1 MTLQQLLYIIE
12 VEKCGSLSKA
22 ASNLF
27 VSQPNLSNSIR
38 DLERELNI
46 EIFKRTNRGVEISKE
61 GEKLLT
67 HARQVMSQC
76 EEIKNLS
83 SKNQVSTL
91 RIAAQNYSPIMEA
104 FVEFVKDNEKQDKI
118 NFEIKNGN
126 RYEAIQ
132 WVCNQEAEIGV
143 IIMNEKNMYKMIKD
157 FESKGLDFISLGRLS
172 FYVTLR
178 KNHPVL
184 KHKEKML
191 SELHKYPY
199 VGYKRKMCGEFKD
212 NYEVRE
218 LSFIN
223 FEKEIIVTD
232 REIRTKIINETNA
245 YGIGNKNHFNFT
257 KNFNTIDVAIPG
269 SYFQIGYVHNT
280 LDNISENAYRYI
292 EYLKEAL
299 KGIMLE

>member
-12 VEKCGSLSKA
+12 VEKSGSLSKA

-67 HARQVMSQC
+67 HAKQIVSQC
-76 EEIKNLS
+76 EEIKDLS
-83 SKNQVSTL
+83 NKSQVSTL
-91 RIAAQNYSPIMEA
+91 KIAAQNYSPIMEA
-104 FVEFVKDNEKQDKI
+104 FVEFVKNNEKQDKI

-132 WVCNQEAEIGV
+132 WVCNQEADIGV
-143 IIMNEKNMYKMIKD
+143 IIMNERNMYKMIKG
-157 FESKGLDFISLGRLS
+157 FESKGLDFVSLGRLP

-178 KNHPVL
+178 KGHPAL

-199 VGYKRKMCGEFKD
+199 VGYKRRMNGEFKD
-212 NYEVRE
+212 NYEVGE

-223 FEKEIIVTD
+223 FEKEITVTD

-257 KNFNTIDVAIPG
+257 KNFNIVEVSMPG
-269 SYFQIGYVHNT
+269 SYFQIGYVYNV
-280 LDNISENAYRYI
+280 LDNISENSYKYI

-299 KGIMLE
+299 KGIVIE